1 MATMNRT
8 QTDIQSSNRGMASIK
23 NQSFNH
29 QVAPIASA
37 QSGLDPFRGDL
48 TNAFNNFFGS
58 VQNSMQNFQ
67 EAEMINKKVEA
78 QTYADNMKKE
88 AKALA
93 TDQYMEN
100 GSMKASGIDGMI
112 GGLSPEQ
119 QSNRHFLTTYKDTL
133 GANIGDR
140 MYGDF
145 ALHMSQKPASS
156 FDSEALSWWEKE
168 YGDGTGD
175 ETVDVSMQAA
185 WARNFEVARVKA
197 SGETIKQQKQQTLN
211 ELNNDIFRRVASP
224 NFSDVDWASMVSN
237 TASLYPNE
245 TIGQHNARTLGMM
258 MNASVAAGPAK
269 TQKFLAFLDHANEGQ
284 QSYAERFPA
293 AVAKIKAETYDA
305 LVANTTLSGQE
316 AYTTAASKFAAIT
329 NEPDEFTQVEQLT
342 TFYATEI
349 PKLMNTP
356 GASYSQIQALKAKAA
371 EQFSVLKEY
380 TLKVNGITQGAQ
392 TGDWGSLETA
402 DLTKYGHE
410 AIMRRA
416 DWFNIEPGEDPTKV
430 MFTASTTIKGMMD
443 RFGEKAI
450 SDDTKQLFTAGL
462 LSNDPA
468 LQGRTATV
476 LRAIDGTGDLGRLL
490 VAHDPRAATIYDAAV
505 APMVANQSVDQS
517 LLVVNSEEF
526 KVASQQVADTGVA
539 QMLYPEEKK
548 DDATKQFAAD
558 FFGEDMSEFIE
569 EEMGMD
575 DGWLFFGNAGSPNIS
590 PIVQKQIKA
599 LANTQMSKLRALGQ
613 DYDVDTLRKNIYRTL
628 APALYIDNGVIKM
641 NSGTQAISDR
651 EGSIVPLGN
660 TIYNPNTG
668 KHENTAET
676 LREDIGY
683 IQEGLL
689 GIYIDGEEVPEDG
702 NNYYEVVRSDNLKHL
717 NAYQVIS
724 TTTGVPLTIGIG
736 NEYEVNE
743 SFTYDKEGNLSEK
756 GWFKDWWDDTEKISF
771 TGDPEMDAMKASLV
785 FGKGVALVPVTNA
798 SGDVLTYNVV
808 VRPRFKEGASKY
820 SIETIE
826 KNANDTSFNAVPVVD
841 KLTGDSMIMP

>member
-1 MATMNRT
+1 MAKMNRT
-8 QTDIQSSNRGMASIK
+8 QTNIQTSNQGLASIK

-29 QVAPIASA
+29 QVAPVASA
-37 QSGLDPFRGDL
+37 QAGLDPFRGDL

-78 QTYADNMKKE
+78 KTYADNMVKE

-100 GSMKASGIDGMI
+100 GSMKAGGIDGMV
-112 GGLSPEQ
+112 GGLTSEQ
-119 QSNRHFLTTYKDTL
+119 QGNRHFLTTYKDTL

-156 FDSEALSWWEKE
+156 FDAEALSWWEKE

-224 NFSDVDWASMVSN
+224 NFSDVDWASMVTN
-237 TASLYPNE
+237 TATLYPNE
-245 TIGQHNARTLGMM
+245 TTGQHNARTLGMM

-269 TQKFLAFLDHANEGQ
+269 TQKFLSFLDYADEGN

-293 AVAKIKAETYDA
+293 AVAKIKADTYDA
-305 LVANTTLSGQE
+305 LVANTTLSGQN
-316 AYTTAASKFAAIT
+316 AVITASSNLAAIVS
-329 NEPDEFTQVEQLT
+329 EPDEFTQVEQLT
-342 TFYATEI
+342 KFYATEI

-356 GASYSQIQALKAKAA
+356 GASYSQITTLKAKAA
-371 EQFSVLKEY
+371 TQFAVLKDY
-380 TLKVNGITQGAQ
+380 TLKVNGITKGAQ
-392 TGDWGSLETA
+392 TGDWGDLEAA
-402 DLTKYGHE
+402 DVKQYGHE
-410 AIMRRA
+410 ALMRQA
-416 DWFNIEPGEDPTKV
+416 DWFNIEPGEDPNIV
-430 MFTASTTIKGMMD
+430 MFTASSTVAGMMT

-450 SDDTKQLFTAGL
+450 SDDTKQLFTSGL
-462 LSNDPA
+462 LSKDPA
-468 LQGRTATV
+468 IAAQTATV
-476 LRAIDGTGDLGRLL
+476 LRGIDGTGDLGRLL
-490 VAHDPRAATIYDAAV
+490 VAHDPRAATIYDAVV
-505 APMVANQSVDQS
+505 APMVANQSVEQN
-517 LLVVNSEEF
+517 LLTVTEEF
-526 KVASQQVADTGVA
+526 IAARETVAEIGVE
-539 QMLYPEEKK
+539 QMLYPAEKK
-548 DDATKQFAAD
+548 ADATAKFRED
-558 FFGEDMSEFIE
+558 FFGEGMSEFIE
-569 EEMGMD
+569 ESMGMD

-590 PIVQKQIKA
+590 PIVEKNIKL
-599 LANTQMSKLRALGQ
+599 LANEQMAKLRALGQ
-613 DYDVDTLRKNIYRTL
+613 DVDVDILRKNIYRTL
-628 APALYIDNGVIKM
+628 APALYIDNGVIKL
-641 NSGTQAISDR
+641 NSGPQAVSDR
-651 EGSIVPLGN
+651 EGSAVPLGN
-660 TIYNPNTG
+660 TIFNPNTG
-668 KHENTAET
+668 EHESTAET

-702 NNYYEVVRSDNLKHL
+702 ENYYEVVRSGHLKHL

-736 NEYEVNE
+736 NEYDVNE
-743 SFTYDKEGNLSEK
+743 SFTYDDAGELSEK

-785 FGKGVALVPVTNA
+785 FGKGVALVPTTNA
-798 SGDVLTYNVV
+798 SGDVLNYSVV

-826 KNANDTSFNAVPVVD
+826 KNANDPLFNATPVEEP
-841 KLTGDSMIMP
+841 LTGDDLIMP